1 MDMRTMNRIQAA
13 ARLALVGVILWGWT
27 ARGADEKKVQ
37 IQAGDTMKFDV
48 TSIEAAPGQKVTVT
62 LTNAGH
68 LPAAAMAHNFVLL
81 KAGTDVAAFA
91 GAAMTHQAEGYM
103 APEDADKVIAAT
115 KMLGPGETD
124 TVSFTAPAAGTYDY
138 ICTFPGHAMAGMR
151 GVLTVK

>member
-1 MDMRTMNRIQAA
+1 
-13 ARLALVGVILWGWT
+13 
-27 ARGADEKKVQ
+27 
-37 IQAGDTMKFDV
+37 
-48 TSIEAAPGQKVTVT
+48 
-62 LTNAGH
+62 
-68 LPAAAMAHNFVLL
+68 
-81 KAGTDVAAFA
+81 
-91 GAAMTHQAEGYM
+91 M